1 MSNAPDA
8 PSGVFA
14 STSPVDRWDEAHA
27 SGLSEPELLR
37 YRSNLLGSDLRI
49 TNFGGGNT
57 SAKVTAADP
66 LTGESVEVLWVK
78 GSGGDLGSAQL
89 DGFATLYLDRLH
101 SLRAIYRGRE
111 HEDEMPAYFGHCTFN
126 LNPRPTSID
135 TPLHG
140 FIPHRHVDHVH
151 AEAVIAIAAAR
162 NGERLTRTVFGE
174 DVAWVPWQRPGF
186 ELGLTVGRLAESS
199 PALEGLILGGHGLM
213 TWGRTS
219 RACYDT
225 TLRVIQRAADWLDEH
240 GRPDPFGPEITPAL
254 AESER
259 RRLLADIA
267 PALRGLVSQRSPK
280 VMHYADSPGVLE
292 FVGSRRCEEL
302 ARLGTTCPDHF
313 LRTRVRPLFVPFAP
327 GRETAAIWCA
337 GCRRRSTSIARNTK
351 PTTRDAAVPTLRRCA
366 TRHR

>member
-1 MSNAPDA
+1 M
-8 PSGVFA
+8 FA

-78 GSGGDLGSAQL
+78 GSGGDLGSAKL

-140 FIPHRHVDHVH
+140 FLPHRHVDHVH
-151 AEAVIAIAAAR
+151 ADAVIAIAAAR

-199 PALEGLILGGHGLM
+199 SALEGLILGGHGLM

-292 FVGSRRCEEL
+292 FVGSPTVRGAGSPGDDVSGPL
-302 ARLGTTCPDHF
+302 PSHAR
-313 LRTRVRPLFVPFAP
+313 A
-327 GRETAAIWCA
+327 
-337 GCRRRSTSIARNTK
+337 
-351 PTTRDAAVPTLRRCA
+351 AAVRALCA
-366 TRHR
+366 RP